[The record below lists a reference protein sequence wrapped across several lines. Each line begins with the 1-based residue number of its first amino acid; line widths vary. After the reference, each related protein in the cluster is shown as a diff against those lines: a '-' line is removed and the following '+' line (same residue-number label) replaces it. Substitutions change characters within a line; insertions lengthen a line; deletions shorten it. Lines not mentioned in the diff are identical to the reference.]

1 VRQRK
6 TGGEFFIFSSFP
18 QSIEGGAMRGTTAEE
33 IDRKRRDDT
42 RWLLWWL
49 RTVGYWGATGL
60 NLVAVLICAGRGF
73 PELAAVGGV
82 LTLLAGSACCGLA
95 RLIEIQAEALELLS
109 TRPGAPAS
117 GAASKSR

>member
-1 VRQRK
+1 MQVM
-6 TGGEFFIFSSFP
+6 TGDES
-18 QSIEGGAMRGTTAEE
+18 AEV
-33 IDRKRRDDT
+33 RRDKT

-82 LTLLAGSACCGLA
+82 LTLLAGSACCGMA